1 MEIRP
6 REWAGS
12 ALVVGADDCLRGRIQ
27 PFQAVQRSA
36 NAGRVR
42 FAAPC
47 RWHLKC
53 ESEPLLCQ
61 TYHYPAYGHWIP
73 PLAATKGALG
83 VGSIPSPRSHSSR
96 SPCPEFLN
104 HGCQSP
110 CAQVGGKHVRQ
121 RTRRSPRRPELEW
134 PAPNRSWRRKGSSSR
149 VAGNVARRVRGD
161 RLGPVGSMVQ
171 KG

>member
-47 RWHLKC
+47 RC
-53 ESEPLLCQ
+53 
-61 TYHYPAYGHWIP
+61 
-73 PLAATKGALG
+73 
-83 VGSIPSPRSHSSR
+83 
-96 SPCPEFLN
+96 
-104 HGCQSP
+104 
-110 CAQVGGKHVRQ
+110 
-121 RTRRSPRRPELEW
+121 
-134 PAPNRSWRRKGSSSR
+134 
-149 VAGNVARRVRGD
+149 VARKVRGY